1 MWIEW
6 FKDSYKYIFDLH
18 FSSVEKESRG
28 SNLIQLK
35 VSDKLKNELQKKA
48 DEVGVPLTTYI
59 YHLLIERI
67 EKMSAEK

>member
-67 EKMSAEK
+67 EK